1 MADQGF
7 QGILDFKAFESEPL
21 FHFNE
26 KILKSTTLY
35 EQEHQHR
42 RDNLDSF
49 LYKMG
54 EKRNSLVIY
63 SKIMPNNY

>member
-7 QGILDFKAFESEPL
+7 QGIFDFKAFESEPL

-26 KILKSTTLY
+26 KILKSTTPY
-35 EQEHQHR
+35 EHQHR

-54 EKRNSLVIY
+54 ENEILSSFIQSLQR
-63 SKIMPNNY
+63 